1 MTRSHAPMRPQIVAG
16 LDIGSSKTAVVI
28 AEVSGDAPQRA
39 QVKVLGVGQ
48 ARTGGIRREIVTD
61 IEATTESVRK
71 AVKEAELM
79 AGVSVQ
85 TLYTGIAGE
94 HVHAWPSTGVVAV
107 GRDEIVP
114 GDVERVHEVA
124 RAVVVPADREMI
136 HAIPQE
142 YIVDAQDG
150 IRDPVGMAGTRLEA
164 EVFIVTASGS
174 ACQNVRKAVSRA
186 GYGVAELVLEPIAS
200 GLAVLSEDEKEIGVA
215 LVELGGGTTD
225 VCVFHERKIR
235 HLASLPWGGAT
246 VTNDIAKG
254 LSLPYAE
261 AGRAK
266 ERYGVARTDLVRPE
280 ETFEIQGAAAGQT
293 RHVARE
299 LLAHIIEQR
308 MDEILGLVAAELERL
323 DGGVQLG
330 GGIVLTGGGASLAGM
345 VELAERSFAAPV
357 RVGVPGD
364 GLGGL
369 ADSVRRPKFATAAGL
384 AIYGSRR
391 FVSDGSDG
399 GAAAGASVTGAI
411 RWVRDWISDF
421 F

>member
-1 MTRSHAPMRPQIVAG
+1 MRPTVVAG

-28 AEVSGDAPQRA
+28 AEIGGDASQRA
-39 QVKVLGVGQ
+39 QVKILGVGQ
-48 ARTGGIRREIVTD
+48 ARTTGIRREIVTD
-61 IEATTESVRK
+61 IEATTEAVRK

-79 AGVSVQ
+79 AGVKVER
-85 TLYTGIAGE
+85 LYTGIAGE
-94 HVHAWPSTGVVAV
+94 HIHAAPSNGVVAV
-107 GRDEIVP
+107 GRTHGGRDQEVSAA
-114 GDVERVHEVA
+114 DVERVNEVA
-124 RAVVVPADREMI
+124 RAVPIPADRELI

-150 IRDPVGMAGTRLEA
+150 IRDPVGMAAMRLEA
-164 EVFIVTASGS
+164 EVFIVTGS
-174 ACQNVRKAVSRA
+174 ASAAQNIRKSVTRA
-186 GYGVAELVLEPIAS
+186 GYQVAELVLEPIAS
-200 GLAVLSEDEKEIGVA
+200 SYAVMSEDEKEIGTA
-215 LVELGGGTTD
+215 MVELGGGTTD
-225 VCVFHERKIR
+225 VSVFHERKIR

-261 AGRAK
+261 AQRAK
-266 ERYGVARTDLVRPE
+266 ERWGSARADLVSPT
-280 ETFEIQGAAAGQT
+280 ETFEIAGPAQGQT

-308 MDEILGLVAAELERL
+308 LDEIFGLVAAELDRSGL
-323 DGGVQLG
+323 ARQLG
-330 GGIVLTGGGASLAGM
+330 GGIVLTGGGASLAGV

-384 AIYGSRR
+384 VIYGSRR
-391 FVSDGSDG
+391 LINDTPE
-399 GAAAGASVTGAI
+399 GAAAGPYVSGAL
-411 RWVRDWISDF
+411 RRMKDWLADF

>member
-1 MTRSHAPMRPQIVAG
+1 MRPTIVAG

-28 AEVSGDAPQRA
+28 AEVSGESPQRP
-39 QVKVLGVGQ
+39 QVRILGVGQ
-48 ARTGGIRREIVTD
+48 ARTGGMRREIVTD

-85 TLYTGIAGE
+85 RLYTGIAGE
-94 HVHAWPSTGVVAV
+94 HIHAWPSTGVVAV
-107 GRDEIVP
+107 GRDEITHA
-114 GDVERVHEVA
+114 DVDRVHEVA
-124 RAVVVPADREMI
+124 RAVVIPGDREVI

-142 YIVDAQDG
+142 YVVDAQDG

-164 EVFIVTASGS
+164 EVYIVTTLASAG
-174 ACQNVRKAVSRA
+174 QNIRKAVTRA
-186 GYGVAELVLEPIAS
+186 GWQVAALVLEPLAS
-200 GLAVLSEDEKEIGVA
+200 SLAVLSEDEKEIGVV

-225 VCVFHERKIR
+225 VCIFHERKVR
-235 HLASLPWGGAT
+235 HLASLPWGGGT

-261 AGRAK
+261 AARAK
-266 ERYGVARTDLVRPE
+266 ERWGCARADLVRPE
-280 ETFEIQGAAAGQT
+280 ETFEIPGPQAGQT

-299 LLAHIIEQR
+299 LLAHIVEQR
-308 MDEILGLVAAELERL
+308 LDEIFGLVAAELERSGL
-323 DGGVQLG
+323 APQLG
-330 GGIVLTGGGASLAGM
+330 GGIVLTGGGASLQGV

-357 RVGVPGD
+357 RVGVPGE

-369 ADSVRRPKFATAAGL
+369 ADSVRRPKFATATGL
-384 AIYGSRR
+384 ALFGARR
-391 FVSDGSDG
+391 TIQESPEGT
-399 GAAAGASVTGAI
+399 ATGASVGGAI
-411 RWVRDWISDF
+411 KKVREWIADF